1 MERKIPAQGHS
12 SRSPPSPRQFQVA
25 VDGGPTPLQQGGEG
39 GLFSMQGLAPSTTPQ
54 VNRLGFYV
62 GGGAGQPV
70 GLMEKLMLVRRKS
83 LKYAPK
89 VGSPLGK
96 NCQWADY

>member
-1 MERKIPAQGHS
+1 MERKLPAQGHFS
-12 SRSPPSPRQFQVA
+12 WSPSSPRQFQVA
-25 VDGGPTPLQQGGEG
+25 VDGGPNSIQQGGGRE
-39 GLFSMQGLAPSTTPQ
+39 FPSMQEQPSSAAPQ

-62 GGGAGQPV
+62 DGDVGQPV

-83 LKYAPK
+83 LKYTPK
-89 VGSPLGK
+89 IGSPLGK

>member
-1 MERKIPAQGHS
+1 MERKVPAQGNS
-12 SRSPPSPRQFQVA
+12 SRSPSSSRQFQVA
-25 VDGGPTPLQQGGEG
+25 VDGEPNPTQQGGGG
-39 GLFSMQGLAPSTTPQ
+39 GLFSMQASSAAPQ

-62 GGGAGQPV
+62 GGDTGQPV